1 VASNESDF
9 INDHFYA
16 HSVRI
21 LIPTGETSV
30 RYNLSPSVE
39 SSPSGESHQIVN
51 GSQYLFGLLWIGI
64 DPATD
69 HSGPPP
75 HGSQLGE
82 YADGLL
88 IPGPV
93 FGGTGSPQAV
103 AFTGN
108 PLGNIDFI
116 LKVTY

>member
-1 VASNESDF
+1 MASTESDLM
-9 INDHFYA
+9 NNRFYA

-30 RYNLSPSVE
+30 AYNLSPSFE
-39 SSPSGESHQIVN
+39 SSPSPESHQIVN
-51 GSQYLFGLLWIGI
+51 GSQYLFGIVWIGI
-64 DPATD
+64 DPSID

-75 HGSQLGE
+75 HGSQVGE

-88 IPGPV
+88 VPGPI
-93 FGGTGSPQAV
+93 FGGTGTPQAV
-103 AFTGN
+103 AFAGN